1 MNFSS
6 IKNRLL
12 SLGVLISVVMLL
24 IMVGIIPP
32 RAKRLAENIMEQ
44 NALFTSNL
52 LAENLGLGMQAMIL
66 DDGATLD
73 QTLQLLEPEADQ
85 ESIVEQV
92 AIFDESMHF
101 VKGIN
106 ADKNATIEKTDSTA
120 VNDLEERLSIKQPMR
135 DSEGVILGYVNL
147 VFTKK
152 PFLREIASF
161 SRFVLVLAFLVLIG
175 LGVVVYFISNS
186 ISMPVNHAID
196 MLKNIAEGEGDLTR
210 RLEIR
215 SKSEVGELARWFNVF
230 VERLHTMIKDIA
242 GNAETLITSSSHLS
256 ALSDQMAS
264 SADEMTSQ
272 SDAVA
277 RTTGEVAVTINAMA
291 SAAEEMSQNVR
302 SVSSTAEQMSQSM
315 NGVVLSIEE
324 MSLGINDIAASARQG
339 SDVAGEAMEMSKSAT
354 DSMNILGEVAKDIGN
369 VTALIKRIAEQTNLL
384 ALNATIEAASAGDA
398 GKGFAVVANEIKEL
412 ANQSAQA
419 AEDIAKRVEGVQ
431 TNTEEAVKAIANTS
445 NIIDNVSESSVVI
458 TKAVEQQKTAAN
470 QISDNVQQANMGTN
484 NIASDIAEIARGAN
498 DTARSAGEGA
508 KGVTEVSSNIR
519 EVSKAAKDSNLAAQ
533 QVSTSAKELTE
544 VAEVLERL
552 VSRFKVE
559 AA

>member
-1 MNFSS
+1 MNFAS

-12 SLGVLISVVMLL
+12 SLGVLVCVVMLL
-24 IMVGIIPP
+24 IMVVIIPP
-32 RAKRLAENIMEQ
+32 RAKRLAENIMKQ
-44 NALFTSNL
+44 NALFTANL

-73 QTLQLLEPEADQ
+73 QTLQLLEMEAGE

-101 VKGIN
+101 VKGMN
-106 ADKNATIEKTDSTA
+106 ADENATIEKTDST
-120 VNDLEERLSIKQPMR
+120 VIDDLKERLSIKQPMK
-135 DSEGVILGYVNL
+135 DTDNVILGYVNL

-152 PFLREIASF
+152 PFLSEIASF
-161 SRFVLVLAFLVLIG
+161 SRFVLVVALLVVIG
-175 LGVVVYFISNS
+175 LGVVVYFVSNS
-186 ISMPVNHAID
+186 IVTPVKHAID
-196 MLKNIAEGEGDLTR
+196 MLKDIAEGEGDLTR

-230 VERLHTMIKDIA
+230 AERLQAMIKDIA
-242 GNAETLITSSSHLS
+242 ANAEILTTSSSHLS
-256 ALSDQMAS
+256 TLSDQMAS

-272 SDAVA
+272 SDTVA
-277 RTTGEVAVTINAMA
+277 QTTEEVSVTINAMA
-291 SAAEEMSQNVR
+291 SAAEEMSHNVR

-324 MSLGINDIAASARQG
+324 MSLGINDIAANARQG
-339 SDVAGEAMEMSKSAT
+339 SDVAEKAMEMSKSAT
-354 DSMNILGEVAKDIGN
+354 DSMNVLGKVAKDIGN

-419 AEDIAKRVEGVQ
+419 AEDIAKRVGGVQ
-431 TNTEEAVKAIANTS
+431 TNTEEAVKVIANIGDIIG
-445 NIIDNVSESSVVI
+445 NITESSVVI
-458 TKAVEQQKTAAN
+458 TKAVEKQRTTATEM
-470 QISDNVQQANMGTN
+470 SGSVQQANTGTN
-484 NIASDIAEIARGAN
+484 NIASAIAEIARGAN
-498 DTARSAGEGA
+498 DTAKSAGEGA
-508 KGVTEVSSNIR
+508 KGVTEVSSSIQ
-519 EVSKAAKDSNLAAQ
+519 EVSRAAKDSNLAAQ

-544 VAEVLERL
+544 VAGVLQKL

-559 AA
+559 TA